1 MSSRHKNIQERLRSA
16 IAELPPKKLEQLV
29 DYAEYLKS
37 REEWDA
43 TLELMNDPYM
53 RQDVDEGRKQSAR
66 GEGNKWRKVQQRV
79 VGVEAITTRGDAY
92 R

>member
-1 MSSRHKNIQERLRSA
+1 VSSRHKNVQERLRSA

-43 TLELMNDPYM
+43 TLELMNDPSM
-53 RQDVDEGRKQSAR
+53 RLDLDEGQKQSAL
-66 GEGNKWRKVQQRV
+66 GEGNKWREVQQR
-79 VGVEAITTRGDAY
+79 RS
-92 R
+92 

>member
-1 MSSRHKNIQERLRSA
+1 MLSKHKNVQERLRSA

-43 TLELMNDPYM
+43 TLELMNDPSM
-53 RQDVDEGRKQSAR
+53 RQDVDEGRKQSDL
-66 GEGNKWRKVQQRV
+66 GEGSKWRKVQQR
-79 VGVEAITTRGDAY
+79 RS
-92 R
+92 

>member
-1 MSSRHKNIQERLRSA
+1 VSSRHKNVQERLRSA

-43 TLELMNDPYM
+43 TLELMNDPSM
-53 RQDVDEGRKQSAR
+53 RLDVDEGRKQSAL
-66 GEGNKWRKVQQRV
+66 GEGRKWREIQQQKS
-79 VGVEAITTRGDAY
+79 
-92 R
+92 

>member
-1 MSSRHKNIQERLRSA
+1 MSSRHKNVQERLRIA

-43 TLELMNDPYM
+43 TLELMNDPSM

-66 GEGNKWRKVQQRV
+66 GEGRKWREVQQRV
-79 VGVEAITTRGDAY
+79 RG
-92 R
+92 